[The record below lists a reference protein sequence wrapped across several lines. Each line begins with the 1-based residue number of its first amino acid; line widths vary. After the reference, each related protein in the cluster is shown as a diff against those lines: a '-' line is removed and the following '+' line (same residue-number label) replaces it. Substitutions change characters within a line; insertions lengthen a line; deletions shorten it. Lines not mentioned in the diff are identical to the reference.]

1 MTWNR
6 LALATMLVAATIL
19 LPPLACASPPDPT
32 WIRGFWDD
40 DDFDSVVVAI
50 TSATGAP
57 TPAFTD
63 APPPLIL
70 LDVIADIKALAE
82 RGDLPLEH
90 APRSPPVSR

>member
-1 MTWNR
+1 
-6 LALATMLVAATIL
+6 MLVAATIL

-57 TPAFTD
+57 APALTHE
-63 APPPLIL
+63 PPPLIV
-70 LDVIADIKALAE
+70 LDAIADIKAHAAIGGLQF
-82 RGDLPLEH
+82 EH
-90 APRSPPVSR
+90 APRSPPASR